1 MAIDT
6 EEVTMT
12 TNLIRVALTLVLVAA
27 VGQAAVMTIPDS
39 ALVPS
44 TNYYTDSIG
53 GGIGSIV
60 VMTGGGNANGAGSP
74 TGRNDDGFSG
84 PINLGFSLDFFGHT
98 YTQFWANN
106 NGNISFNNG
115 IAAFTPTGP
124 QGASEP
130 IISPFFADVDTRNA
144 ASGVLH
150 IRTDIANEVILT
162 WDAVGYFGEHADK
175 LDSFQLV
182 LRGPS
187 FTIPTGEGQIGFFYK
202 GMNWETGDASG
213 GSGGFG
219 GTPAAVGFG
228 DGQSNGE
235 ILEGSIQNG
244 ISGIVND
251 HHIWFDLNGGIPTPT
266 GVPEPSTWL
275 MLGSGLLILGV
286 VVRRSARA
294 RA

>member
-182 LRGPS
+182 LRGPG
-187 FTIPTGEGQIGFFYK
+187 FTVPAGEGQIGFFYK

-219 GTPAAVGFG
+219 GSPAAVGFG

>member
-144 ASGVLH
+144 GSGVLH

-187 FTIPTGEGQIGFFYK
+187 FTIPAGEGQIGFFYK

-251 HHIWFDLNGGIPTPT
+251 HHIWFDVNGGIPTPT
-266 GVPEPSTWL
+266 VPEPSTWL
-275 MLGSGLLILGV
+275 TLGSGLLILAIV
-286 VVRRSARA
+286 VKRSARA
-294 RA
+294 RG

>member
-275 MLGSGLLILGV
+275 MLGSGLLILAV